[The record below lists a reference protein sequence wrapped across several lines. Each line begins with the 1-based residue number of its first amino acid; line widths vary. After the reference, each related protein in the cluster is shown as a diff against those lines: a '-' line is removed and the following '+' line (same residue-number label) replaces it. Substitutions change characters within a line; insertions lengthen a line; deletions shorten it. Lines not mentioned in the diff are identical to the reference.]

1 MTRRSGPA
9 VLVAATA
16 VILSGCSLI
25 MSLPGVPP
33 EPMATS
39 VVVHVVT
46 HDAKLIGTAVG
57 GARVTIREAAT
68 GRFLA
73 EGRQAGGTGDTRR
86 IMQDPRIRGKDVFD
100 TPNAARYQTT
110 VDIAEPTVVEVVA
123 EGPLGYP
130 DQLARTV
137 KRLLLLPGH
146 DVTGDGIVLELHG
159 YVIDLLAP
167 DTTASLPSSG
177 MTVRA
182 RVRMLC
188 SCPTQ
193 PGGLWEVGEISARLV
208 REGVVVREG
217 RLAYADEPSTYTGQL
232 AAVEPGRYTLEVLA
246 ASDRSV
252 TFGMVRRW
260 VTVGR

>member
-1 MTRRSGPA
+1 MTRRPGPA

-25 MSLPGVPP
+25 MSLPGTPP
-33 EPMATS
+33 EPITTR
-39 VVVHVVT
+39 VVMHVVT

-73 EGRQAGGTGDTRR
+73 EGRQEGGTGDTRR
-86 IMQDPRIRGKDVFD
+86 IMQDPRIRGAGVFG
-100 TPNAARYQTT
+100 TPNAARYETT
-110 VDIAEPTVVEVVA
+110 VDIAEPTMVEIVA

-130 DQLARTV
+130 DQMARST

-159 YVIDLLAP
+159 YVIDVLAP

-177 MTVRA
+177 VTVRA

-188 SCPTQ
+188 SCATQ
-193 PGGLWEVGEISARLV
+193 PGGMWEVSEVSARLV
-208 REGVVVREG
+208 RDGVVVREG
-217 RLAYADEPSTYTGQL
+217 RLEYAGEPSTYTGRL
-232 AAVEPGRYTLEVLA
+232 PAVEPGRYALEVLA
-246 ASDRSV
+246 ASDQSV